1 MVDNKTTNKKPR
13 AVSIAPSTMVAESV
27 AEWPLHRVVD
37 YLRRKAKE
45 EKDKGIFE
53 GDCRFYNTSGIRMF
67 NTVADE
73 LGENYGTTRSRVC
86 RWLSY
91 HGLAI
96 AREDAGIAGLS
107 KVHSKIRRDALET
120 GNRALIDIQST
131 FAPYAPLDEDGRRTS
146 FYVYG
151 SWVASEFGD
160 LAHLCGVAPSQVAQV
175 YMCAS
180 VLTCDLP
187 LLVTMGERL
196 QKECDWWRRW
206 IKYRTATLEI
216 AVALWGSD
224 E

>member
-1 MVDNKTTNKKPR
+1 MSSSNDSKKQKG
-13 AVSIAPSTMVAESV
+13 VSIAPSTMIAESV
-27 AEWPLHRVVD
+27 AEWPLHRVIEH
-37 YLRRKAKE
+37 LRRKEKE
-45 EKDKGIFE
+45 EKDKGVLD
-53 GDCRFYNTSGIRMF
+53 GDCRLYNTSGIRMF
-67 NTVADE
+67 NAVADE
-73 LGENYGTTRSRVC
+73 LGANYGTTRGRMC

-96 AREDAGIAGLS
+96 AREDAGITALS
-107 KVHSKIRRDALET
+107 EVHSKIRREALEM
-120 GNRALIDIQST
+120 GNRAMIDIQGT
-131 FAPYAPLDEDGRRTS
+131 IAPYAPLDEDGKRTS

-187 LLVTMGERL
+187 VLVTMGERL
-196 QKECDWWRRW
+196 RKEYDWWRRW
-206 IKYRTATLEI
+206 VKYRAATLEI
-216 AVALWGSD
+216 AVAMWCSG